1 MKKLILIFIFCT
13 SLYANKSG
21 IGFYKDGKKIEKL
34 VIEKE
39 DNQDKKVGNVKSN
52 IRDKIIDYAQSKL
65 GAKYVWGATGP
76 NTFDCSGFVQYVYKR
91 SVNVNLPRV
100 SKDQASY
107 KPRVSLVSM
116 KKGDLV
122 FFETAGQGRISH
134 VGIYMGERQF
144 IHASSG
150 GKRVMVSSLDT
161 EYYNRNFRWGVDPL

>member
-91 SVNVNLPRV
+91 SINVDLPRV

-107 KPRVSLVSM
+107 KPRVSLF
-116 KKGDLV
+116 GY
-122 FFETAGQGRISH
+122 E
-134 VGIYMGERQF
+134 
-144 IHASSG
+144 
-150 GKRVMVSSLDT
+150 KRRFSI
-161 EYYNRNFRWGVDPL
+161 F